1 MKKLIALLIIPVFL
15 LSGCG
20 AKTNQIQQDED
31 QNFFEWFADEVLD
44 MDDWGKKKKVKTTT
58 PKTKSSVSKP
68 SIKSKPKTKSSTS
81 KKK

>member
-1 MKKLIALLIIPVFL
+1 VKKLIALLIIPVFL

-20 AKTNQIQQDED
+20 TKANQIQQDED
-31 QNFFEWFADEVLD
+31 QNGVEWFADEVLD

-68 SIKSKPKTKSSTS
+68 SLSTKSKSSTS
-81 KKK
+81 KKRK

>member
-20 AKTNQIQQDED
+20 TKANQIQQDED
-31 QNFFEWFADEVLD
+31 QNGVEWFADEVLD
-44 MDDWGKKKKVKTTT
+44 VDDWGKKIKTTT

-68 SIKSKPKTKSSTS
+68 SSKSKTKSSTS
-81 KKK
+81 KKRK

>member
-20 AKTNQIQQDED
+20 TKANQIQQDED
-31 QNFFEWFADEVLD
+31 QNFFEWFADEILD
-44 MDDWGKKKKVKTTT
+44 VDDWGKKKKVKTTT

-68 SIKSKPKTKSSTS
+68 SIKSKTKSSTS

>member
-1 MKKLIALLIIPVFL
+1 VKKLIALLIIPVFL

-31 QNFFEWFADEVLD
+31 QNFFEWFADEILD
-44 MDDWGKKKKVKTTT
+44 VDDWGKKKKVKATT

-68 SIKSKPKTKSSTS
+68 SSKSKTKSSTS
-81 KKK
+81 KKRK

>member
-20 AKTNQIQQDED
+20 TKANQIQQDED
-31 QNFFEWFADEVLD
+31 QNGVEWFADEVLD

-68 SIKSKPKTKSSTS
+68 SSKSKTKSSTS
-81 KKK
+81 IKRK

>member
-20 AKTNQIQQDED
+20 TKANQIQQDED
-31 QNFFEWFADEVLD
+31 QNGVEWFADEVLD

-68 SIKSKPKTKSSTS
+68 SIKSKTKSSTS

>member
-20 AKTNQIQQDED
+20 TKANQIQQDKD

-68 SIKSKPKTKSSTS
+68 SSSTKSKSSAS
-81 KKK
+81 KKRK

>member
-31 QNFFEWFADEVLD
+31 QNFFEWFADEILD
-44 MDDWGKKKKVKTTT
+44 VDDWGKKKKVKTTT

-68 SIKSKPKTKSSTS
+68 SIKSKTKSSTS

>member
-20 AKTNQIQQDED
+20 TKANQIQQDKD

-68 SIKSKPKTKSSTS
+68 SSSTKSKSSTS
-81 KKK
+81 KKRK

>member
-20 AKTNQIQQDED
+20 TKASQIQQDED
-31 QNFFEWFADEVLD
+31 QNGVEWFADEVLD

-68 SIKSKPKTKSSTS
+68 SIKSKTKSSTS

>member
-1 MKKLIALLIIPVFL
+1 VKKLIALLIIPVFL

-20 AKTNQIQQDED
+20 TKANQIQQDED
-31 QNFFEWFADEVLD
+31 QNFFEWFADEILD
-44 MDDWGKKKKVKTTT
+44 VDDWGKKKKVKTTT

-68 SIKSKPKTKSSTS
+68 SIKSKTKSSTS

>member
-20 AKTNQIQQDED
+20 AKANQIQQDED
-31 QNFFEWFADEVLD
+31 QNGVEWFADEVLD

-68 SIKSKPKTKSSTS
+68 SIKSKTKSSTS

>member
-20 AKTNQIQQDED
+20 TKANQIQQDED
-31 QNFFEWFADEVLD
+31 QNGVEWFADEILD
-44 MDDWGKKKKVKTTT
+44 MDDWGKKKKIKTTT

-68 SIKSKPKTKSSTS
+68 SSKSKTKSSTS

>member
-20 AKTNQIQQDED
+20 TKASQIQQD
-31 QNFFEWFADEVLD
+31 QNGVEWFADEVLD

-58 PKTKSSVSKP
+58 PKTKSSTSK
-68 SIKSKPKTKSSTS
+68 SSSSTKSKNNTS
-81 KKK
+81 KKRK

>member
-20 AKTNQIQQDED
+20 TKANQIQQDED
-31 QNFFEWFADEVLD
+31 QNGVEWFADEVLD

-68 SIKSKPKTKSSTS
+68 SLSTKSKSSTS
-81 KKK
+81 KKRK